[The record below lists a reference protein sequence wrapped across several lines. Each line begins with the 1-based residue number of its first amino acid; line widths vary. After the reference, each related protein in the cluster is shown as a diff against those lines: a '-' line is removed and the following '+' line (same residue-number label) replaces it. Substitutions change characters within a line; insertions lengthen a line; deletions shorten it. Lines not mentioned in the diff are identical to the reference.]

1 MIKKECEDLVPMLSA
16 YLDGE
21 LSDKDRKKVDRHL
34 ETCHTCRQLLS
45 ELELTGSLVKNTL
58 SHEVAPDV
66 DLTGVWE
73 KIETQVFSRPSVWHR
88 IKSVVRRPVVWF
100 PAAVAAAA
108 AAALMFILPIP
119 REQAPMAIS
128 QVESVSSHTG
138 QVMMLQTASTG
149 QPIIWILPAPNKE
162 ANS

>member
-1 MIKKECEDLVPMLSA
+1 MKKECEDLAPMLSA

-21 LSDKDRKKVDRHL
+21 LPDEDRKKVEKHL
-34 ETCHTCRQLLS
+34 QTCHSCR
-45 ELELTGSLVKNTL
+45 ELVRELAATGSFVKDTL
-58 SHEVAPDV
+58 SRELPPEP

-73 KIETQVFSRPSVWHR
+73 NIETQVFPQPSLWQK
-88 IKSVVRRPVVWF
+88 IKSLVGMPVVWL
-100 PAAVAAAA
+100 PAAVASAA
-108 AAALMFILPIP
+108 AAALVLVLPMP

-128 QVESVSSHTG
+128 RVESVSSHTG

-149 QPIIWILPAPNKE
+149 QPLIWILPAPDKE